1 MRMDAVHEAKL
12 VARLR
17 AAGCVFAEDEARL
30 LIEAAATAAD
40 LEAMT
45 AKRVEGVPLEYLLGF
60 VEFHG
65 LRIAIDPG
73 VFVPRQR
80 TAFLV
85 DTALSLCAP
94 DAVVLDLCCGSGALG
109 AAVAAALPGVELWA
123 ADVDPVA
130 TCNARR
136 NIHGAGRVVTGD
148 LFAPLPRALRGRVD
162 ILLANTPYV
171 PTAAIDTMPPEA
183 RLFEALVALDG
194 GSDGLDVQRRVAAEV
209 PQWLAT
215 GGHLLVE
222 TSDRQTE
229 ATAAIFD
236 SAGLDSRI
244 AEDDELGATIVIGTL
259 R

>member
-1 MRMDAVHEAKL
+1 MRMDAARETELTV
-12 VARLR
+12 RLR

-30 LIEAAATAAD
+30 ILEAAATPAE
-40 LEAMT
+40 LEALT
-45 AKRVEGVPLEYLLGF
+45 AKRVEGVPLEHLLGF

-85 DTALSLCAP
+85 DTALALAAP
-94 DAVVLDLCCGSGALG
+94 DAVVLDLCCGCGALG

-123 ADVDPVA
+123 ADVDPRA
-130 TCNARR
+130 TRNARR
-136 NIHGAGRVVTGD
+136 NIHGAGRVVTGN
-148 LFAPLPRALRGRVD
+148 LFEPLPRALRGRVD
-162 ILLANTPYV
+162 IVLANTPYV
-171 PTAAIDTMPPEA
+171 PTAAIDTMPAEA

-194 GSDGLDVQRRVAAEV
+194 GSDGLDVQRRVAEEA
-209 PQWLAT
+209 PRWLSK

-222 TSDRQTE
+222 ASDRQ
-229 ATAAIFD
+229 ASVTAGIFD
-236 SAGLDSRI
+236 RAGLDARI
-244 AEDDELGATIVIGTL
+244 AEDDELGATVVIGTL